1 MTYDYKKGVLKAL
14 ENNYKRNFEPKTTR
28 KNEAP
33 EKLVES
39 ECLDWLEQIGAS
51 MDIYD
56 SKAVWSQQYGGY
68 LSQKVIEGHSDLGG
82 NFIDGM
88 AAWIE
93 LKAKGKRYNV
103 SLEQWDFLHD
113 KIKTN
118 AFACVT
124 DSRSHLQSLH
134 RRWTEC
140 DLMKRRELLLADLP
154 KRPEKKS
161 DNKPLFD
168 PE

>member
-14 ENNYKRNFEPKTTR
+14 ENNYKRNFEPKATR

-113 KIKTN
+113 KIKLYKKWSESPIN
-118 AFACVT
+118 E
-124 DSRSHLQSLH
+124 
-134 RRWTEC
+134 RRQI
-140 DLMKRRELLLADLP
+140 LLADLP